1 MKTYGQPRKIV
12 TDDLRAYS
20 AATKWIEDRTLGNR
34 FHDADTPGRRPP
46 AVAIF

>member
-1 MKTYGQPRKIV
+1 MKTNGQLRKIV
-12 TDDLRAYS
+12 TDGLRAYS

-34 FHDADTPGRRPP
+34 FHEAERPGRRPP